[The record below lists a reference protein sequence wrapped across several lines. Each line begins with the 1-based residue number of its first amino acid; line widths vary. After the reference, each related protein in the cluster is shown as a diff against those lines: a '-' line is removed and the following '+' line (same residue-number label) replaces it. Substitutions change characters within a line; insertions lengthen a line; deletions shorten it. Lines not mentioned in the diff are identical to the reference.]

1 MAESWTMNGT
11 VLIACNCDYGC
22 PCNFNALPT
31 AGKCE
36 GEWTWHAAEGA
47 YDGTRLGGVTFT
59 LAVNWPGAIHEGN
72 GEGCYSSTTART
84 TLSATRSTR
93 S

>member
-1 MAESWTMNGT
+1 MADSWTMNGT

-36 GEWTWHAAEGA
+36 GEWTWHVEQGDSAAKAPAGLRA
-47 YDGTRLGGVTFT
+47 NL
-59 LAVNWPGAIHEGN
+59 P
-72 GEGCYSSTTART
+72 
-84 TLSATRSTR
+84 
-93 S
+93 

>member
-1 MAESWTMNGT
+1 MAMSWMMSGT
-11 VLIACNCDYGC
+11 VLISCNCDYGC

-36 GEWTWHAAEGA
+36 GEWTWHIEEGA

-59 LAVNWPGAIHEGN
+59 LAVNWPGRFTRATGR
-72 GEGCYSSTTART
+72 GCCSSTTART
-84 TLSATRSTR
+84 TLSARRSTR